1 MGEKIKDLHPIKVG
15 SASFMIE
22 LNEGYTTEGRV
33 IHIQNSK
40 FRYLFKELDFLKV
53 AANILRAKSELDY
66 VRVNRAEKASREKS
80 HSGTALSQ
88 ELDDTA
94 LRFVDMLGS
103 SGADFRVIEAGDGFL
118 SVIVRNEDY
127 NKYRK
132 CVASSRDVTLL
143 EHPSGKLFGYKFI
156 YQMRPFEMLK
166 YKSSYV
172 EVLFQLPCMSLTPK
186 TWMPV
191 DRKIQSRVWESVNPE
206 SITLD
211 GVCYLIFKICWSIF
225 KNGYFTVQSRNVI
238 GSLLK
243 EVDLQTFREFAEL
256 VFFNFT
262 DNLIA
267 MLAQSR
273 FDEIIPCYFEFME
286 Y

>member
-1 MGEKIKDLHPIKVG
+1 MGEKIKDLYPIKVG

-33 IHIQNSK
+33 IHVQNSK

-66 VRVNRAEKASREKS
+66 VRVNRAGKASQEKS
-80 HSGTALSQ
+80 HDGIALGL

-94 LRFVDMLGS
+94 LRFVDLLRS

-132 CVASSRDVTLL
+132 CVVSSREVTML
-143 EHPSGKLFGYKFI
+143 EHPDGKLFGYRFI

-166 YKSSYV
+166 YKSTYV

-186 TWMPV
+186 TWIPL
-191 DRKIQSRVWESVNPE
+191 DRRIQSRVWESDKSE

-225 KNGYFTVQSRNVI
+225 KNGYFTVQSRNAIV
-238 GSLLK
+238 SLLK
-243 EVDLQTFREFAEL
+243 ELDVKTFRELAEL

-262 DNLIA
+262 DTLIA
-267 MLAQSR
+267 LLAESR
-273 FDEIIPCYFEFME
+273 FDEIIPRYFKFME